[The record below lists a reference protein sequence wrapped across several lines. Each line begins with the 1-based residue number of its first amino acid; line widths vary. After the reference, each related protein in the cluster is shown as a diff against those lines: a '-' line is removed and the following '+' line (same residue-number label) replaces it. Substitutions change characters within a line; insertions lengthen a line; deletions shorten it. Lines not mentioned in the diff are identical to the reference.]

1 MRLYIANV
9 DVDVTGLPPNT
20 VPMQA
25 GLHIDVRPP
34 RPPTL
39 DAPIPTHETFYAAV
53 SSGAPPDLPL
63 PTLNKFK
70 QAQAAYTALEAN
82 NARIARPGD
91 DVVVVPLGTSSA
103 LPNKYRNGEF
113 LLIMC
118 SSTHALTRLPC
129 LSRGRSLVHPDT
141 DPRPRK
147 RAA

>member
-1 MRLYIANV
+1 
-9 DVDVTGLPPNT
+9 
-20 VPMQA
+20 MQA
-25 GLHIDVRPP
+25 GLHIDVRPA

-39 DAPIPTHETFYAAV
+39 DAPITAHETFYAAV

-113 LLIMC
+113 PSHRAIFYA
-118 SSTHALTRLPC
+118 H
-129 LSRGRSLVHPDT
+129 T
-141 DPRPRK
+141 DPSSLAFSWSQSRPR
-147 RAA
+147 